1 MSIYSILVTNNAPG
15 CDTEIEQQLTV
26 TGCTSYIVRL
36 ASNSNALGPF
46 NIYVDDVLYYANASR
61 NDMFNGIVVTLE
73 CVTPTPTPTMT
84 PTQTQTNTPS
94 PGTSP
99 TPTPTLTETP
109 TNTPTQT
116 PTGTP
121 AETPTSTPT
130 ETPTNTPTP
139 TETPTNTPTPSVTET
154 ATSTP
159 TPTQTPTE
167 TPTNTPTNTETPT
180 QTPSETPTNTPT
192 NTETS
197 TPTPTQTPTETP
209 TNTPTNTET
218 PTETPTNTPTNTE
231 TPTNTPTETPTN
243 TPTETPTETPTNT
256 PTNTETPTNTP
267 TETPTNTPT
276 ETPTN
281 TPTNTETPTN
291 TPTETPTETPTNTPS
306 ETPTNTPSETP
317 TNTPTLTQTPTATVQ
332 PLFAYL
338 TIEPQAQN
346 LNFNGWMA
354 SQGSA
359 FRGFW
364 NGGATTANQ
373 VTFSQQFNAYLNYSG
388 WGGNSPAIIT
398 GTISPTSGGLDAYNN
413 PINAYLFQTTQVA
426 AGTTP
431 SNAWYT
437 WYVSTGATNGQIM
450 TQIGTN
456 TAGNPNSLTARNL
469 TSGYY
474 NLTVNYTGGTIPP
487 GTYRVYTTYGL
498 TDFRINASAN
508 NVYFKGNTLT

>member
-116 PTGTP
+116 PTRTP

-139 TETPTNTPTPSVTET
+139 SVTE
-154 ATSTP
+154 
-159 TPTQTPTE
+159 TPTE

-398 GTISPTSGGLDAYNN
+398 GTISPTSGGNDAYGN